1 MCTGVFSA
9 DLRASYPP
17 SITGFSLEPGG
28 NMKRLGDILIES
40 GFLSA
45 AELSE
50 ALTNSKETGKRL
62 GEVIVEMGLMSE
74 FDILRAVSSQY
85 DYPIIDLTS
94 IDIDPKATAL
104 FDEKYCVDNCVLPI
118 GFDGDNL
125 VVAIDDP
132 MNILTMDDLVFRSGY
147 NVTPMLATKSSI
159 LDAVKVNYGKE
170 QAAQA
175 AEELG
180 IDMSSDLDGLDSEL
194 SEAVNSAPVV
204 KLVNSMIDYAIRAGS
219 SDIHIEPMEDRVRV
233 RIRID
238 GVMQEVMSNPLAAK
252 DAITTR
258 IKILGGMNIAEKRIP
273 QDGRIR
279 TEINGEPVDMRV
291 SILPC
296 ITGEKT
302 VIRILAK
309 NDGNLNRKYLGISD
323 HNNALIDKIIKVP
336 QGVCLVS
343 GPTGSGKTTTLYTIL
358 SEKNTPEVNI
368 ITVEDPVEIR
378 IPGLNQ
384 VQVNAKAGMT
394 FASGLR
400 SILRQDPDIVLVGE
414 IRDGETAEI
423 AMRAAITGH
432 LVFSTIHTNDAVS
445 SINRLIDMGIEPY
458 MVSTA
463 VVGVISQRLVR
474 RICTNCRKAYEP
486 DEFDKEQLKL
496 EPGQKL
502 YKGEGCTECNGSG
515 YKGRIA
521 IHEIICM
528 TKGMKLLLEKR
539 APEEDMR
546 VQAVSEGTQM
556 LFDSAKALVL
566 EGISTVDEM
575 NRVAYSID
583 G

>member
-1 MCTGVFSA
+1 
-9 DLRASYPP
+9 
-17 SITGFSLEPGG
+17 
-28 NMKRLGDILIES
+28 MKRLGDILIES
-40 GFLSA
+40 GFLTA
-45 AELSE
+45 AELAE
-50 ALTNSKETGKRL
+50 ALSVQKETGKRL
-62 GEVIVEMGLMSE
+62 GEVITEMGLMSE

-85 DYPIIDLTS
+85 SYPIIDLSS
-94 IDIDPKATAL
+94 IDVDPKATQL
-104 FDEKYCVDNCVLPI
+104 LDEKFCTENVVVPI
-118 GFDGDNL
+118 GFDDNKL

-132 MNILTMDDLVFRSGY
+132 LNLLVQDELQFRTGY
-147 NVTPMLATKSSI
+147 EIVLMLATGSGI
-159 LDAVKVNYGKE
+159 LDTIRATYGRE
-170 QAAQA
+170 SAAQA
-175 AEELG
+175 AQELDADLANEEIEGL
-180 IDMSSDLDGLDSEL
+180 SDEM

-219 SDIHIEPMEDRVRV
+219 SDIHIEPMEDRIRV

-238 GVMQEVMSNPLAAK
+238 GVMQEVMSSPINAK
-252 DAITTR
+252 EAIITR

-273 QDGRIR
+273 QDGRIQ
-279 TEINGEPVDMRV
+279 TVINDQPVDMRV

-323 HNNALIDKIIKVP
+323 HNNMMIDKIIKVP
-336 QGVCLVS
+336 QGICLIS
-343 GPTGSGKTTTLYTIL
+343 GPTGSGKTTTLYTL
-358 SEKNTPEVNI
+358 LAEKNTPETNI

-400 SILRQDPDIVLVGE
+400 SILRQDPDIILVGE

-445 SINRLIDMGIEPY
+445 SINRLIDMGLEPY
-458 MVSTA
+458 MVSSA
-463 VVGVISQRLVR
+463 LVGVVAQRLVR
-474 RICTNCRKAYEP
+474 RICTECRKPYEP
-486 DEFDKEQLKL
+486 DEYEKEKMKL

-502 YKGEGCTECNGSG
+502 YKGEGCPECNGSG

-521 IHEIICM
+521 IHEVVVI
-528 TKGMKLLLEKR
+528 TKGMKVLLEKR
-539 APEEDMR
+539 ASEEEMK
-546 VQAVSEGTQM
+546 QLAIKEGTLM
-556 LFDSAKALVL
+556 LVDSAAALCM

-575 NRVAYSID
+575 NRVAYSVD

>member
-1 MCTGVFSA
+1 
-9 DLRASYPP
+9 
-17 SITGFSLEPGG
+17 
-28 NMKRLGDILIES
+28 MKRLGDILIES

-50 ALTNSKETGKRL
+50 ALANSKETGKRL
-62 GEVIVEMGLMSE
+62 GEIIVEMGLMTE

-104 FDEKYCVDNCVLPI
+104 FDEKYCLENGVLPI

-132 MNILTMDDLVFRSGY
+132 MNILTMDDLQFRSGY
-147 NVTPMLATKSSI
+147 NITPMLATKSSI
-159 LDAVKVNYGKE
+159 EEAVKVNYGKE
-170 QAAQA
+170 EATKA

-180 IDMSSDLDGLDSEL
+180 IDMTSDIEGLDSEL

-323 HNNALIDKIIKVP
+323 HNNALIDKIVKVP

-358 SEKNTPEVNI
+358 CEKNTPETNI
-368 ITVEDPVEIR
+368 ITAEDPVEIR

-384 VQVNAKAGMT
+384 CQINAKAGMT
-394 FASGLR
+394 FASALR

-486 DEFDKEQLKL
+486 DEALKEQLKL
-496 EPGQKL
+496 EDGQKL
-502 YKGEGCTECNGSG
+502 YHGEGCTDCNGSG

-521 IHEIICM
+521 IHEIIIM
-528 TKGMKLLLEKR
+528 TKGMKMLLEKR
-539 APEEDMR
+539 ATEEEMR
-546 VQAVSEGTQM
+546 VLAVSEGTQM

-566 EGISTVDEM
+566 EGISTVEEM
-575 NRVAYSID
+575 NRVAYSVD

>member
-1 MCTGVFSA
+1 MCIGVAMDHLCAVSA
-9 DLRASYPP
+9 FYNRRMC
-17 SITGFSLEPGG
+17 LESGG

-132 MNILTMDDLVFRSGY
+132 MNILTMDDLAFRSGY
-147 NVTPMLATKSSI
+147 NVTPMLATKTSI

-486 DEFDKEQLKL
+486 DEFDVQQLKL

-502 YKGEGCTECNGSG
+502 YKGEGCTDCNGSG

-566 EGISTVDEM
+566 EGISTVEEM